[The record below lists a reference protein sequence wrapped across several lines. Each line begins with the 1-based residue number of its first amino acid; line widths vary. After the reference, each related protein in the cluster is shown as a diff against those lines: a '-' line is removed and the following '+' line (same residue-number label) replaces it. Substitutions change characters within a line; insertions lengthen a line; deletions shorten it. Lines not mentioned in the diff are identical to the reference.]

1 MDRERERERDIVVR
15 IMVIIAVF
23 SPLWPT
29 LLMILMEEWKLE
41 REREGGLF
49 YVLCHTFSG
58 LELKLRETLRNRNER
73 NKL

>member
-1 MDRERERERDIVVR
+1 MDRERERDIVVR

-41 REREGGLF
+41 GERERGWII
-49 YVLCHTFSG
+49 
-58 LELKLRETLRNRNER
+58 LRFVPRVFWVRTETKRNVE
-73 NKL
+73 KS